1 MELNPEIE
9 RWVKD
14 EIRRGR
20 FRSVEEVIEQA
31 VSVLR
36 DKSESEQPDVRKPKK
51 NFAQFLLDSPLPG
64 SGLTLERQKDYPRP
78 IDL

>member
-1 MELNPEIE
+1 MLF
-9 RWVKD
+9 RS
-14 EIRRGR
+14 GR